1 MNFSLNPLALD
12 LAVLALG
19 LVLLLL
25 EAFDDEKEKSF
36 LGWIGIY
43 GIGIIFALSF
53 FAEPQIY
60 LGGGQLAQFYK
71 ADAFAIF
78 FKRLA
83 LGTTLVVLIM
93 ALEFRP
99 ILARYIP
106 GVGKNAGIG
115 EFFALP
121 IFTCLG
127 LMWMASAVD
136 FVMIFVS
143 LELVTISFYVL
154 VSYMRRS
161 NSSLEAGV
169 KYLIL
174 GALSTGFFV
183 YGITWIFGVTGQ
195 TNLSKVGE
203 ALIKLPPASETAAL
217 FGMSLLL
224 VGLGFKIAAAP
235 FQLWAPDV
243 YQGAPTPITAFLS
256 VGSKAAGF
264 IVLLR
269 VMFPFINAPAT
280 SGKALMALTAMA
292 VLTLI
297 YGNLAAMPQLNLKRL
312 LAYSSIGHAGYLLVA
327 LASWKSNNAP
337 VTVSFYLAGY
347 FLMTLLAFL
356 VMIVVQKATGGDDIA
371 NFNGLGQRS
380 PFLAFGMTVAML
392 SLAGIPFTAG
402 FLGKFFVFADAV
414 ETRQWLLVGIGVI
427 TVAAGFYYYLKVVRA
442 MYWNVAKNTAPISA
456 SGLTKATI
464 GVLIFLIFLLGV
476 YPAPILD
483 MLK

>member
-1 MNFSLNPLALD
+1 MNFAPITLD

-25 EAFDDEKEKSF
+25 EAFDDTKKKSF
-36 LGWIGIY
+36 LGWISVLGIAA
-43 GIGIIFALSF
+43 IFGFSF
-53 FAEPQIY
+53 LAAPQTDV
-60 LGGGQLAQFYK
+60 GSQLAPFYSG
-71 ADAFAIF
+71 DALALF
-78 FKRLA
+78 FKRFA
-83 LGTTLVVLIM
+83 LGTTLLVLIM

-99 ILARYIP
+99 VLSRYLP
-106 GVGKNAGIG
+106 AASKNAGLG

-121 IFTCLG
+121 VFTCLG
-127 LMWMASAVD
+127 LMWMASAID
-136 FVMIFVS
+136 FVMIFVA
-143 LELVTISFYVL
+143 LELVTISFYIQVG
-154 VSYMRRS
+154 YMRR
-161 NSSLEAGV
+161 NTFSLEAGV

-195 TNLSKVGE
+195 TNLALVGE
-203 ALIKLPPASETAAL
+203 ALRGLPRSSSTAAL
-217 FGMSLLL
+217 FAMALLF

-264 IVLLR
+264 VVLIRVLR
-269 VMFPFINAPAT
+269 PFLDAPAT
-280 SGKALMALTAMA
+280 SGKAHLVLVALA

-297 YGNLAAMPQLNLKRL
+297 YGNLTAMPQLNLKRL
-312 LAYSSIGHAGYLLVA
+312 LGYSSIAHAGYLLVA
-327 LASWKSNNAP
+327 LASWNGTSAP
-337 VTVSFYLAGY
+337 TTVGFYLVGY
-347 FLMTLLAFL
+347 LLMTLLAFL
-356 VMIVVQKATGGDDIA
+356 VLIVVQKATGGDAIA
-371 NFNGLGQRS
+371 NFNGLGQRA

-414 ETRQWLLVGIGVI
+414 AAHQWLLVIVGVL

-442 MYWNVAKNTAPISA
+442 MYWNVAKDAAPVTASR
-456 SGLTKATI
+456 LTQATI
-464 GVLIFLIFLLGV
+464 GVLVFLIFLFGV
-476 YPAPILD
+476 YPTPILNA
-483 MLK
+483 LK

>member
-1 MNFSLNPLALD
+1 MNLNPLALD

-19 LVLLLL
+19 LVFLLL
-25 EAFDDEKEKSF
+25 EAFDDGKEKSF
-36 LGWIGIY
+36 LGWIGIT
-43 GIGIIFALSF
+43 GIAVVFALSF
-53 FAEPQIY
+53 FVVPQEFAT
-60 LGGGQLAQFYK
+60 GQLAQFYK
-71 ADAFAIF
+71 ADFLAIF

-83 LGTTLVVLIM
+83 LGTTLLVLIM

-99 ILARYIP
+99 ILSRYLP
-106 GVGKNAGIG
+106 AVGKNAGIG

-143 LELVTISFYVL
+143 LELVTISFYIQ

-161 NSSLEAGV
+161 GASLEAGV

-183 YGITWIFGVTGQ
+183 FGVTWIFGVTGQ
-195 TNLSKVGE
+195 TNLAEVGKV
-203 ALIKLPPASETAAL
+203 LQNLPANSETAAL
-217 FGMSLLL
+217 FAMTLLF

-235 FQLWAPDV
+235 FQLWVPDV

-264 IVLLR
+264 IVLIR
-269 VMFPFINAPAT
+269 VLEPFLNAPAT
-280 SGKALMALTAMA
+280 GSRALLVLTGLA

-297 YGNLAAMPQLNLKRL
+297 YGNLTAMPQLNLKRL
-312 LAYSSIGHAGYLLVA
+312 LAYSSIAHAGYLLVA
-327 LASWKSNNAP
+327 LASWSKLHDP
-337 VTVSFYLAGY
+337 RVTVSFYLAGY

-356 VMIVVQKATGGDDIA
+356 VMIVVNRATGGDEIA
-371 NFNGLGQRS
+371 NFNGLGQRA
-380 PFLAFGMTVAML
+380 PFLAFGMSVAML
-392 SLAGIPFTAG
+392 SLAGVPFTAG
-402 FLGKFFVFADAV
+402 FLGKFFVFADAIQS
-414 ETRQWLLVGIGVI
+414 RQWLLVGVGVV

-442 MYWNVAKNTAPISA
+442 MYWNVAKATDPIIA

-464 GVLIFLIFLLGV
+464 GVLVVLIFLLGV
-476 YPAPILD
+476 YPQPILQ
-483 MLK
+483 MLVK